1 MHDRVFDRFIDMFI
15 VKTRALRLGGPVLED
30 TDVGPVIDDSA
41 ADRIMKWIEEAV
53 DRGAK
58 LLTSGDRD
66 GRLIEPTVLTNVPP
80 MARVSCDEVFGPG
93 VHVERY
99 YKEFEDALR
108 WVNNSRFGLQAGVF
122 TKDVKKAFDAYR
134 V

>member
-1 MHDRVFDRFIDMFI
+1 
-15 VKTRALRLGGPVLED
+15 
-30 TDVGPVIDDSA
+30 
-41 ADRIMKWIEEAV
+41 
-53 DRGAK
+53 
-58 LLTSGDRD
+58 
-66 GRLIEPTVLTNVPP
+66 

>member
-53 DRGAK
+53 DRGGQSYSLVGTEMVA
-58 LLTSGDRD
+58 
-66 GRLIEPTVLTNVPP
+66 
-80 MARVSCDEVFGPG
+80 
-93 VHVERY
+93 
-99 YKEFEDALR
+99 
-108 WVNNSRFGLQAGVF
+108 
-122 TKDVKKAFDAYR
+122 
-134 V
+134 